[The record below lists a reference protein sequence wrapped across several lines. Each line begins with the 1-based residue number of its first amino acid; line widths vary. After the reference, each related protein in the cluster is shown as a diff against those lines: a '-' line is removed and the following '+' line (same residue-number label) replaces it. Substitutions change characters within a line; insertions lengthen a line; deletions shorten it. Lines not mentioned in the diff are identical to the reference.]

1 MGEERRFESLDGGTS
16 GAGGIARCERRRK
29 GRRDI
34 HSGRTGNAETEWCVV
49 DSILR
54 WCGFSWNL
62 LERNMPWRT
71 NASAPHKHGAFPPC
85 VAIYRNHLSL
95 CSAGT
100 KVESV
105 EEISDD
111 ECEEMFANERKMRT
125 GSDLCAKGGTVRS
138 LLTPCVNANFKARKI
153 YAY

>member
-1 MGEERRFESLDGGTS
+1 
-16 GAGGIARCERRRK
+16 
-29 GRRDI
+29 
-34 HSGRTGNAETEWCVV
+34 
-49 DSILR
+49 
-54 WCGFSWNL
+54 
-62 LERNMPWRT
+62 MPWRT
-71 NASAPHKHGAFPPC
+71 NASAPHKHGGFPPC

-125 GSDLCAKGGTVRS
+125 SSELCAKGERYG
-138 LLTPCVNANFKARKI
+138 PCSHHA
-153 YAY
+153 